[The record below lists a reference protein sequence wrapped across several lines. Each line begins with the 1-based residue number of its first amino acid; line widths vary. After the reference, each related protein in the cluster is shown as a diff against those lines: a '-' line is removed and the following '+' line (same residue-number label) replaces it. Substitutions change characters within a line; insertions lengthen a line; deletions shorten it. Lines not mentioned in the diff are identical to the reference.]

1 MEPINEKCV
10 HPTSLG
16 VPDAPRMMPHIYIP
30 QSRTSA
36 CGGGTLSERLTAAT
50 WRLGV
55 SSPCFLPSPY
65 VLIISATFQ
74 FVNPFFFKKLKKVGE
89 QGQVLRQTLQRGI
102 QHSVLPLSIPY
113 DRRYRE
119 PWCLLPKSTEREY
132 ITFPSVSTPFP
143 YTVHQMLFSSRA
155 TDRRLSISHTLR
167 TSFPFLWTII
177 VYQNFLKNA
186 IGNSN

>member
-1 MEPINEKCV
+1 MRRWDFVRKTYCGNLAPWGLF
-10 HPTSLG
+10 PLLSSLTLCTY
-16 VPDAPRMMPHIYIP
+16 YI
-30 QSRTSA
+30 SY
-36 CGGGTLSERLTAAT
+36 
-50 WRLGV
+50 
-55 SSPCFLPSPY
+55 LPVCQP
-65 VLIISATFQ
+65 L
-74 FVNPFFFKKLKKVGE
+74 FFKKLKKVEG

-132 ITFPSVSTPFP
+132 ITFPSVSTPFL